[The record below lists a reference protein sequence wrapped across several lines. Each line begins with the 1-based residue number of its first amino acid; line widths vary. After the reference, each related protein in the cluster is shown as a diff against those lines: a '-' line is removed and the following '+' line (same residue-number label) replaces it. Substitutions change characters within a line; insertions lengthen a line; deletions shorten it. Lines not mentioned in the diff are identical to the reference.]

1 MKEVG
6 SDLNEE
12 ANLLFANKDKY
23 QGMTM
28 NSRTQRI
35 SKITVKING
44 AEIKQTGVLKLL
56 GEQIKCV
63 KTIRQGGVLS
73 QLTNVIAERAKK
85 QLYKLP
91 FKLLLYSMALH

>member
-56 GEQIKCV
+56 GAQTKCV
-63 KTIRQGGVLS
+63 KTIRQVGYYR
-73 QLTNVIAERAKK
+73 N
-85 QLYKLP
+85 
-91 FKLLLYSMALH
+91 